1 MSYHDKLKAEINAKL
16 DALQAAGQPMIPKW
30 VTHAICKDHEAAL
43 VDDHEH
49 ADFWRHGGHM
59 HTRRM
64 VTEYINQRGDG
75 TSRWSGDRRQLLL
88 PGFDRDHL
96 QDYYVVERDS
106 EEVAVC
112 VLDMSDEELEAKARY
127 HEAISS
133 ANAAHAQEIRRF
145 IMWRR
150 DQAPPAGR
158 A

>member
-43 VDDHEH
+43 VADQEH

-64 VTEYINQRGDG
+64 VTEYINRRCDG
-75 TSRWSGDRRQLLL
+75 TSESIGDPHQLPL
-88 PGFDRDHL
+88 PGFDRNHL
-96 QDYYVVERDS
+96 QDFYVVERGG

-112 VLDMSDEELEAKARY
+112 VLDMTDAELEAKAQH
-127 HEAISS
+127 HEAISLT
-133 ANAAHAQEIRRF
+133 NAAHAREIRRF
-145 IMWRR
+145 ITWRKE
-150 DQAPPAGR
+150 R